1 MKLKNYIKNFFFC
14 LKYPFWKSR
23 NVWTGKFCGYS
34 STFYDWLPDGWRKA
48 FGKELSR
55 DIKKAGKL
63 SRKRLKKHLS
73 WKNMLSWHDIKS
85 KYGSLRL
92 SAAATEE
99 IQDVLRRYEILS
111 IGYCEICGKPA
122 RYVTSGWIEY
132 LCEDC
137 FKSRLSPDVVNC
149 DQSLNQKL
157 KDQRLTIDDI
167 PKIYEYKNGESCN
180 IDIKAQYNIDF
191 EDLWGLK

>member
-63 SRKRLKKHLS
+63 SRKRLKKYLS
-73 WKNMLSWHDIKS
+73 WKHMLSWHDIKS
-85 KYGSLRL
+85 KYGTLRL
-92 SAAATEE
+92 SASATEE
-99 IQDVLRRYEILS
+99 IQDVLHRYEILS
-111 IGYCEICGKPA
+111 MGYCWKCGKPA
-122 RYVTSGWIEY
+122 RYVTSGWVEY

-137 FKSRLSPDVVNC
+137 FKSRLVFGNRDCN
-149 DQSLNQKL
+149 QSLNQEL